1 MGMQKCISVTKMYM
15 HFKSKL
21 FLIFIYFLV
30 SGHAPWGQHEVYR
43 QMHMLVM
50 CSKKDDGAFDFTK
63 NLKIIFDEYL
73 PEAKAR
79 VARARDSERLV
90 NLLIT
95 NQIPLAIISN
105 KLLKKLTNENTENF
119 KNLLEHAK
127 TLYSFESMILI
138 VNHDFPK
145 DYMGQI
151 IESLDEASRNSH
163 DIVKF
168 VKKNNLLIDYDTL
181 VYKKIKF

>member
-1 MGMQKCISVTKMYM
+1 MYIP
-15 HFKSKL
+15 FKLKL
-21 FLIFIYFLV
+21 FLIFIYFFV

-50 CSKKDDGAFDFTK
+50 CSKKDAGAFEFTK
-63 NLKIIFDEYL
+63 DLKIILDEYS

-79 VARARDSERLV
+79 VARARDAEGLV

-95 NQIPLAIISN
+95 NQIPLAIVSN
-105 KLLKKLTNENTENF
+105 SLLIDLKNKESENFENLLKYS
-119 KNLLEHAK
+119 K

-145 DYMGQI
+145 EYMEHI
-151 IESLDEASRNSH
+151 IVSLDYASKNQH

-168 VKKNNLLIDYDTL
+168 VKKNNLSISYDEI
-181 VYKKIKF
+181 VFKKIKF